1 LQALK
6 IGEFSFIY
14 QEICKAACLRIMQD
28 SATQMEPEIMP
39 ASKGD
44 EDKMLMVAKINAL
57 ESEVACKQQE
67 AQKRS

>member
-6 IGEFSFIY
+6 VGEFAFIY
-14 QEICKAACLRIMQD
+14 QEICKAASAMIMQD
-28 SATQMEPEIMP
+28 SATQMESEIMP
-39 ASKGD
+39 PSKAD
-44 EDKMLMVAKINAL
+44 EDKLLMVAKISSL